1 MSFDSL
7 VDCQGRPLTQ
17 IWPAVK
23 QFQEVQDV
31 LDRNRVLIAEINHNH
46 QLGTHVALERNVP
59 MLRELNGNVAKAVQL
74 YKEAADSFVVGV
86 MGQEHNG
93 AGTAQPNGQEQQH
106 AVQPQQLLSPPMQPR
121 QPQPQSQLHA
131 MPLQQQHQQQQQP
144 VRISQELQE
153 QVLRPEGAHPG
164 AHQAP
169 SSGPP
174 SQLHPAQP
182 GGPGP
187 TAMQH

>member
-86 MGQEHNG
+86 MGQEHTG
-93 AGTAQPNGQEQQH
+93 TGTAQPNGQDPQH
-106 AVQPQQLLSPPMQPR
+106 AMQPQQPSQSMQPR
-121 QPQPQSQLHA
+121 QPLPQSRLHT
-131 MPLQQQHQQQQQP
+131 MPLQQQQQQLQQP
-144 VRISQELQE
+144 VRISQDVQE
-153 QVLRPEGAHPG
+153 QVLQPEG

-169 SSGPP
+169 PCGPP
-174 SQLHPAQP
+174 SQQHPAQP
-182 GGPGP
+182 GAPGP
-187 TAMQH
+187 AAMQH